1 MNSLKFYIDRLKDCT
16 VREAVG
22 LLKVDQELSIEE
34 KNLIYLY
41 LFPRPLLDRQLPE
54 RVQSYRGKQSQG
66 FLQPNLGEIGLLVE
80 AYRTEQYKRFMKH
93 LFHSFTNPE
102 HLYPVA
108 GNGQC
113 ECALCGKNLY
123 EEDVWNDMCTR
134 FPGSD
139 EKNKKEYLAYGSKN
153 SSINL
158 CLDCIIQL
166 KETSILL
173 EELEPGYLLDW
184 RIKYKSPFL

>member
-16 VREAVG
+16 VHEAVG

-108 GNGQC
+108 
-113 ECALCGKNLY
+113 AF
-123 EEDVWNDMCTR
+123 R
-134 FPGSD
+134 
-139 EKNKKEYLAYGSKN
+139 KE
-153 SSINL
+153 
-158 CLDCIIQL
+158 
-166 KETSILL
+166 
-173 EELEPGYLLDW
+173 
-184 RIKYKSPFL
+184 RI

>member
-16 VREAVG
+16 VHEAVG

-54 RVQSYRGKQSQG
+54 RVKSYRGKQSQG